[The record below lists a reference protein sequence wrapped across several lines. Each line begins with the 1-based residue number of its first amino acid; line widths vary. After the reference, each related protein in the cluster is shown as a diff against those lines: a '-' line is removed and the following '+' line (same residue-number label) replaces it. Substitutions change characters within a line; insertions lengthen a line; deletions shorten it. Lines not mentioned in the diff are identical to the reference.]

1 MNNVMTRGA
10 GVAMMLLAV
19 GVSEASAQRPIRV
32 GIIGGANMA
41 SFWGDDADNV
51 DSRMGFD
58 VGGLIQIPM
67 GDMITIQP
75 EVHYSQRGASADFDF
90 GPPVGEVEVETALD
104 YIHVPILFRA
114 GVPLAEGFDFDFQF
128 GPSFGFLV
136 SCSESVND
144 GEDTDCADDT
154 VKGFDYGIIAGG
166 GLSWAAGPG
175 DLLLDVRYDLG
186 LTAIGDEEDA
196 ADVKN
201 SALQFLIGYAFPM

>member
-10 GVAMMLLAV
+10 GVAMMLLAM

-41 SFWGDDADNV
+41 SFWGDDAEGV

-75 EVHYSQRGASADFDF
+75 EVHYSQRGATTEFVF
-90 GPPVGEVEVETALD
+90 LGETFESELALD

-114 GVPLAEGFDFDFQF
+114 GVPLAEGFDFDFEV
-128 GPSFGFLV
+128 GPSLAFLV

-166 GLSWAAGPG
+166 GFSWATGPG
-175 DLLLDVRYDLG
+175 DVLLDIRYDLG
-186 LTAIGDEEDA
+186 LTAIGDQDNA
-196 ADVKN
+196 ADLKN

>member
-10 GVAMMLLAV
+10 AVATMLLAL
-19 GVSEASAQRPIRV
+19 GVSEAAAQRPIRV

-41 SFWGDDADNV
+41 SFWGDDAEGA

-58 VGGLIQIPM
+58 VGGLIQLPM

-75 EVHYSQRGASADFDF
+75 EVHYSQRGATTEEVFL
-90 GPPVGEVEVETALD
+90 GETIEVETALD

-114 GVPLAEGFDFDFQF
+114 GVPLAEGFDVDFQF
-128 GPSFGFLV
+128 GPSLAFLM
-136 SCSESVND
+136 SCSVSADD
-144 GEDTDCADDT
+144 GEDADCADDT

-166 GLSWAAGPG
+166 SFSWAAGPG
-175 DLLLDVRYDLG
+175 DVLFDIRYDLG
-186 LTAIGDEEDA
+186 LTAIGDQDNA
-196 ADVKN
+196 PDVKN